1 MVVYDGDDF
10 LALLVFVARV
20 ANPIPPFLATVLV
33 PSPWSTLVLRCFS
46 AARCRTLAMN
56 ACESDP
62 SSAHLALDRP
72 RARSIAGLFSWRYL
86 RQRGRPRCLG
96 FRTVH
101 VRFRSHGSSVVRLLS
116 RAPSNRLAW
125 EIPFR
130 HFIHTSVEPGSC
142 RMHAYSHPSR
152 PHHRSHVSVSW
163 ALPQALASWEI
174 PPQDLACG

>member
-1 MVVYDGDDF
+1 MPMRSKELCVVMMPSHAP
-10 LALLVFVARV
+10 LAILAVSSFRFARV
-20 ANPIPPFLATVLV
+20 KSSLLAIN
-33 PSPWSTLVLRCFS
+33 S
-46 AARCRTLAMN
+46 LAFG
-56 ACESDP
+56 
-62 SSAHLALDRP
+62 LGRL
-72 RARSIAGLFSWRYL
+72 RARSISGLFSQRYL

-125 EIPFR
+125 EIHFR
-130 HFIHTSVEPGSC
+130 HFIHTSAQPGSC

-163 ALPQALASWEI
+163 VLPQALASWEI